1 MQVSGRRLPLAVAV
15 FVVVAVLVPVLTAG
29 STLASLLFLPQFFG
43 PPALRIAHG
52 VLLAA
57 ACVWLAW
64 DAKRVQPA
72 PVPA

>member
-1 MQVSGRRLPLAVAV
+1 VPAILFAVG
-15 FVVVAVLVPVLTAG
+15 FG
-29 STLASLLFLPQFFG
+29 LFLPQFFG
-43 PPALRIAHG
+43 PPALRIGHG

-64 DAKRVQPA
+64 SAKRVEKV